1 MKRLSTICTVLTL
14 SLAPLAPAVA
24 QSSGMDMKDMDMKM
38 DKGHEGMA
46 KKGSAKTHHATGTVK
61 SVDHAKGTVTVDH
74 EAVSTMN
81 WPAMTMTF
89 KADKKKLQA
98 LKAGEKI
105 DFDFVQRGKDVV
117 ITKIK

>member
-1 MKRLSTICTVLTL
+1 MNRPSTLCAILAF
-14 SLAPLAPAVA
+14 SLFPFAPAAA
-24 QSSGMDMKDMDMKM
+24 QSPGMDMKDMDMKM
-38 DKGHEGMA
+38 DKSHAAVA
-46 KKGSAKTHHATGTVK
+46 KKGSAKAHHGTGTVK
-61 SVDHAKGTVTVDH
+61 SVDPARGTVTVDH
-74 EAVSTMN
+74 EAVSTIS

-89 KADKKKLQA
+89 KADRKKLQA

>member
-1 MKRLSTICTVLTL
+1 MKRLSTICAVLVL
-14 SLAPLAPAVA
+14 SLSPLPPAAA
-24 QSSGMDMKDMDMKM
+24 QSSSMDMKDMDMKM
-38 DKGHEGMA
+38 DGMG
-46 KKGSAKTHHATGTVK
+46 KKGGAKTHHATGTVK

-105 DFDFVQRGKDVV
+105 DFNFVQRGKDVV
-117 ITKIK
+117 ITKIN

>member
-1 MKRLSTICTVLTL
+1 MNRLNTVCAVLL
-14 SLAPLAPAVA
+14 SLSPFAGALA
-24 QSSGMDMKDMDMKM
+24 QSSGMDMKDRDMKM

-89 KADKKKLQA
+89 KAKDKKLLEKV
-98 LKAGEKI
+98 KPGEKV
-105 DFDFVQRGKDVV
+105 DFEFIQQGKDYVV
-117 ITKIK
+117 TAVK

>member
-1 MKRLSTICTVLTL
+1 MRPLSTICAIWVL
-14 SLAPLAPAVA
+14 SLSPFAPAAA
-24 QSSGMDMKDMDMKM
+24 QSSGMDMKDMKM
-38 DKGHEGMA
+38 EKGHDGMA
-46 KKGSAKTHHATGTVK
+46 KKGSAKTHHASGTVK